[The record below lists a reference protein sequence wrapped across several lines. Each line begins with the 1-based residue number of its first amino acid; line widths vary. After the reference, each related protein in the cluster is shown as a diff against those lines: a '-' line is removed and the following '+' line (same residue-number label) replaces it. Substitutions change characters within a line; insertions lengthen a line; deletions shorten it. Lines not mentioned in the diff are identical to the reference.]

1 MNRHLYVGA
10 LALLLALGLGGCKT
24 QQAREEEAVNL
35 VEVSYGAA
43 DTLNENLGGR
53 LDSGKPVLAATFV
66 NVDNMTD
73 SSSLGRILSE
83 QTASRFVQHGY
94 TVIEAKLRNDIF
106 IQEGGGEFM
115 LSREIQALSK
125 QHDAQ
130 AVIVGTY
137 AVGKDAVYVSSRVVR
152 VTDNIVLGSHDYSIP
167 MAKDIKAM
175 LRSGRSGGG

>member
-1 MNRHLYVGA
+1 MNRHFSIGA
-10 LALLLALGLGGCKT
+10 AALVLALGLAGCQT
-24 QQAREEEAVNL
+24 QQAREEEPVNL

-43 DTLNENLGGR
+43 DTLNQNLGGR
-53 LDSGKPVLAATFV
+53 LDSGKPVLSATFV

-83 QTASRFVQHGY
+83 QTASRFAQHGY
-94 TVIEAKLRNDIF
+94 TIVEAKLRNDIF

-137 AVGKDAVYVSSRVVR
+137 AVGKESVYISARVVR
-152 VTDNIVLGSHDYSIP
+152 VTDNVVIGSHDYSIP

-175 LRSGRSGGG
+175 LRSGRSGG